1 MRFYFLAAMLPLAGV
16 AMAQGIYTCVDAKG
30 RKITSDRPITECN
43 DRAQH
48 EITSSGTVKRVL
60 GPTLSA
66 QERAAQDDKEKAEAE
81 ARAQQQEEKRRVR
94 ALLSRFP
101 NLAAHNRERAASLTQ
116 VDEAIVS
123 AVKRV
128 WELAALRKDINN
140 ELEFYKKDLSKMP
153 PALRRKLDENDSN
166 LAGQYRFITDQD
178 LEKRRVN
185 QRFDEDLAKLKLLWS
200 TPEPTASLAKKP

>member
-128 WELAALRKDINN
+128 WELATQRKDINS

-185 QRFDEDLAKLKLLWS
+185 QRFDDDLAKLKLLWS
-200 TPEPTASLAKKP
+200 TPEPTVNLAKKP